1 MAEKKPL
8 KMLCLHGYRQS
19 GQGFRTK
26 TGAIRKVIKKRC
38 EYVWIDAPHKI
49 PDSEDLGWWFS
60 QGQSYD
66 ACATTKEDNGFG
78 DSLDSVAKVFEE
90 QGPFDGILS
99 FSQGA
104 CFAAILCCL
113 KEKGDARF
121 QNFNFAIIAAGYR
134 SRTEQHQQFFKVN
147 YKNNETV

>member
-1 MAEKKPL
+1 M

-38 EYVWIDAPHKI
+38 EYVWVDAPHKI

-60 QGQSYD
+60 QGQTYD
-66 ACATTKEDNGFG
+66 ACASTKEDNGFG
-78 DSLDSVAKVFEE
+78 ESLDSIAKVFSEE
-90 QGPFDGILS
+90 GPFDGILS

-113 KEKGDARF
+113 KESGDARF
-121 QNFNFAIIAAGYR
+121 QNFNFAIIGAGYR
-134 SRTEQHQQFFKVN
+134 SRTEQHQQFFKVPRIFD
-147 YKNNETV
+147 